1 MTQIIPN
8 YLITSINSSVLAH
21 VKEKSAHSDVVDAL
35 IESVKPLGDIQM
47 FCPDLNEYRYVIVS
61 TNGVIFGFA
70 IGMNTIAF
78 RLDERFKSRALI
90 TGGMACPE
98 CGDDWISFI
107 LFRNDWPKI
116 DLQFWALKAYAHA
129 RETKAER

>member
-1 MTQIIPN
+1 MTQSIPT
-8 YLITSINSSVLAH
+8 YLINSTNSLVLAH
-21 VKEKSAHSDVVDAL
+21 VKEKSAHSDVADAL
-35 IESVKPLGDIQM
+35 IEAVKPLGDIQM
-47 FCPDLNEYRYVIVS
+47 FCPDPNEYRYVIVS
-61 TNGVIFGFA
+61 TNGVIFGFS

-78 RLDERFKSRALI
+78 RLDERLKSRALV

-98 CGDDWISFI
+98 CGDDWVSFI

-116 DLQFWALKAYAHA
+116 DRQFWALKAYDHA